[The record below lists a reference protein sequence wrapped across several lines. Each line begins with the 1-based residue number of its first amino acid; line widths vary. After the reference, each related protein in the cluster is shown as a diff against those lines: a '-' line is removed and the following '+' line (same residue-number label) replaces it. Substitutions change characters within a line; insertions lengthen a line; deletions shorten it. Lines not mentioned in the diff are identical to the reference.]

1 MNVFDRIVLP
11 LTGLIAI
18 YIITSSRLQS
28 CWSRVSLG
36 PDRNRPRGGRASLS
50 HALSPDLAS
59 GSKGKPKGGGLNPPI
74 DVGFHLCH
82 KQGSGYKC
90 GKNGTIKNGS
100 ALKSNP

>member
-36 PDRNRPRGGRASLS
+36 PGRNRPRGGRSCHGESRHHEVKSLPLW
-50 HALSPDLAS
+50 A
-59 GSKGKPKGGGLNPPI
+59 
-74 DVGFHLCH
+74 
-82 KQGSGYKC
+82 
-90 GKNGTIKNGS
+90 
-100 ALKSNP
+100 